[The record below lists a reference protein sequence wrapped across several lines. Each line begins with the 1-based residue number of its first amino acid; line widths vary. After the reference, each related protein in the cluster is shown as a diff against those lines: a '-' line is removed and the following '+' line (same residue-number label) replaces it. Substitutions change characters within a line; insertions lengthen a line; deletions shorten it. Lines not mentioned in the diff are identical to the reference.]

1 MYAMQ
6 DYISQYQ
13 QLVRRYRSENSA
25 LQCQLARER
34 GGTIVEGEPQSMPRT
49 PANLPNPRNGPK
61 IEVPPIPGTEKKQGT
76 SPDLEM
82 PEVPPLKSTSQ
93 SFRRGQGALKSP
105 AKWPVTSKVMQ
116 ASYDAPRE
124 PQNGPDILLSGE
136 VVDNKAGGGPRLVV
150 DVAPFDHSGRITR
163 FEGKASLM
171 LVSTLDDGR
180 RRNLARWDIGADDV
194 RSAGDS
200 AASEPTMRFHIELP
214 AGTKSEGTTELW
226 VRMVTKNGEKSLS
239 HAAID
244 LSRAGVFSSRA
255 EKLWPAEES
264 VIAANYT
271 EPANKPEDVGKPG
284 LVNASADAAATVCEG
299 SWAVARPG
307 KPANLPDGVDEA
319 EGGWKASEEPM
330 LAAMASHSPAA
341 IAGRSPV
348 AVARKSP
355 VANKPE
361 KKSPDTSAKPA
372 SDGSTEVAQRPM
384 WSPERVGTTSPSDR
398 PVWSAT
404 R

>member
-13 QLVRRYRSENSA
+13 QLVRRYRSENCA

-34 GGTIVEGEPQSMPRT
+34 GGTTVEPAAQAMPRSQ
-49 PANLPNPRNGPK
+49 PGFPNPKSVPK
-61 IEVPPIPGTEKKQGT
+61 NEIPRIPGTNQKQEP

-93 SFRRGQGALKSP
+93 SFRRGQGALKLP
-105 AKWPVTSKVMQ
+105 TKGPVASKVMQ
-116 ASYDAPRE
+116 ASYAAPHE
-124 PQNGPDILLSGE
+124 PQNGPDILLTGE
-136 VVDNKAGGGPRLVV
+136 VVKNDAGGGPRLVV
-150 DVAPFDHSGRITR
+150 EIAPFEHSGRVAR

-171 LVSTLDDGR
+171 LVSTEGDGR
-180 RRNLARWDIGADDV
+180 RRNLARWDFGPDEV
-194 RSAGDS
+194 RSAMDS
-200 AASEPTMRFHIELP
+200 ATSEPTMRFHIELP
-214 AGTKSEGTTELW
+214 AGTTSTGTTELW
-226 VRMVTKNGEKSLS
+226 VRMVTKNGEKSLN

-244 LSRAGVFSSRA
+244 LSQAGVFSSRA
-255 EKLWPAEES
+255 DKLWPAEES

-271 EPANKPEDVGKPG
+271 EPASKPDAGKAER
-284 LVNASADAAATVCEG
+284 VNGSADVTASVSEG

-319 EGGWKASEEPM
+319 GGGWKATSTAIP
-330 LAAMASHSPAA
+330 AVVASKLPAA
-341 IAGRSPV
+341 SKPGRRGSDESSK
-348 AVARKSP
+348 R
-355 VANKPE
+355 
-361 KKSPDTSAKPA
+361 TSDRTA
-372 SDGSTEVAQRPM
+372 EVEQRPA
-384 WSPERVGTTSPSDR
+384 WSPERTSSSSQAAR